1 MKKRETYIVDKL
13 LWYLANLYYDRQHF
27 SWRYLEDMA
36 ITLHQNAY
44 LNKKFN
50 PWDRRLRKNFEKMSL
65 YLMQIVEII
74 KKSVGESQTISEIFI
89 DEKMHFMTL
98 GEMDGRGHAP
108 CYNSIAEISFKMRDC
123 IKDKTFIDAFI
134 RRNAVDLNEIISEM
148 IVENSF
154 HYSLIKV
161 VKNEFNVLN
170 YFLRNGDPEDIF
182 RQFKKFHSLLL
193 EDKRLKKNEELMN
206 SETQE
211 LICESNKETV
221 EQWNSYLNNVQDTR
235 NKTYEKATFVLE
247 QLKILLSNTT
257 NPEKKQYIE
266 ECIFNL
272 ETSIIASTPQT
283 FEQDVRNGEELLRS
297 FTIN

>member
-1 MKKRETYIVDKL
+1 MKKRETDIVDKL
-13 LWYLANLYYDRQHF
+13 LCYLANLYYDRQHF

-134 RRNAVDLNEIISEM
+134 IKNAEELKKDINEMLI
-148 IVENSF
+148 ENDF
-154 HYSLIKV
+154 HYSLLSV
-161 VKNEFNVLN
+161 VQNEFNVLN
-170 YFLRNGDPEDIF
+170 YLLRSGDPEDIF
-182 RQFKKFHSLLL
+182 RQAKRLEFLLL
-193 EDKRLKKNEELMN
+193 KNEKVKKKEELLSMEIKIQI
-206 SETQE
+206 SEA
-211 LICESNKETV
+211 NKEKV
-221 EQWNSYLNNVQDTR
+221 EQWNRYFNTENENEKDL
-235 NKTYEKATFVLE
+235 EKANTLLE

-272 ETSIIASTPQT
+272 EVSIIASTPQT
-283 FEQDVRNGEELLRS
+283 FEQDVRNGEELLRR